1 MIGILDYG
9 IGNPRSILRM
19 CETSGMEAQ
28 IVSHEEKIMNSARL
42 VLPGVGSF
50 DSCAL
55 ALRSNGLD
63 ALITHLVR
71 EREIPLLGICVGAQL
86 LGVASEEG
94 SEPGLGLMSHSTVR
108 LRPTNQPVPHMGWK
122 YVEFQ
127 RSDLLGLTFNEQ
139 PRFYFSHSYV
149 IHASDIQ
156 DRFGTFH
163 YETNLDALLVNNN
176 MVAVQF
182 HPEKSHKFG
191 RRLLEWFGTWTT

>member
-1 MIGILDYG
+1 
-9 IGNPRSILRM
+9 
-19 CETSGMEAQ
+19 
-28 IVSHEEKIMNSARL
+28 
-42 VLPGVGSF
+42 
-50 DSCAL
+50 
-55 ALRSNGLD
+55 
-63 ALITHLVR
+63 
-71 EREIPLLGICVGAQL
+71 
-86 LGVASEEG
+86 
-94 SEPGLGLMSHSTVR
+94 
-108 LRPTNQPVPHMGWK
+108 MGWK